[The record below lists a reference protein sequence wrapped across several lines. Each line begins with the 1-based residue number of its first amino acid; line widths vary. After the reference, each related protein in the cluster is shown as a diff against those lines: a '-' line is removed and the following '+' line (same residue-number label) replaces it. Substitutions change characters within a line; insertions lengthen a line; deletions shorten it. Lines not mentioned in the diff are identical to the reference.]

1 MDRRRGAG
9 DWGGATEPANETNPN
24 ERQAGSRSPAPVSP
38 PTADR
43 AHESAVATE
52 SGRPLGEAPGVTET
66 EISVVTL
73 AELTVGVLM
82 ATDANRADR
91 LATLSAVESTWDP
104 LPVDAEV
111 ARAFARIVAELH
123 RRAELKGGE
132 LRTRR
137 RRMPVLDALVAATAV
152 VERIP
157 IVTQDRD
164 YEDIPDVEVI
174 QV

>member
-1 MDRRRGAG
+1 MKALLD
-9 DWGGATEPANETNPN
+9 T
-24 ERQAGSRSPAPVSP
+24 SFFI
-38 PTADR
+38 
-43 AHESAVATE
+43 ATE

-66 EISVVTL
+66 EISVITL

-82 ATDANRADR
+82 ASDANRADR

-111 ARAFARIVAELH
+111 ARAFARIVAEL
-123 RRAELKGGE
+123 RI
-132 LRTRR
+132 RR
-137 RRMPVLDALVAATAV
+137 RRVPVLDALVAATAV
-152 VERIP
+152 VARIP

-164 YEDIPDVEVI
+164 YEDILGVEVI